1 MMTKKIYYSLF
12 AGLFLMSGC
21 TDWDDHYVDGVPS
34 GEEGM
39 SIWEKLKSDD
49 RLSDFCEVLEQ
60 TKVYRMHKKTPVSY
74 ADVLKGGQSFTVL
87 APLNNTFNKDSL
99 LSLVQTVAGDSSV
112 EKSFVQNHL
121 SRKLISV
128 NSDSVRMMMLN
139 QKRLVVDGGKVGG
152 VSVLDANNHSSNGM
166 IHVLDRAVNYNR
178 NIYEMLCD
186 HPEFQEIGKAIS
198 RFNEDVFSPEASVS
212 NGVVEGVPVY
222 IDSVVYE
229 RNRLIWEIGEL
240 TEEDSV
246 YWAVAPSAESWKKAY
261 EKASQYFVFDNTYA
275 ERRDSLQRFYTM
287 RALMQDAV
295 FNMTDQKSTKDSLVS
310 IPYVSNSRITPK
322 GKHMYNVF
330 YKPFEKDGIL
340 YNSTPIACSNGTIYH
355 TEEWPFTPE
364 QTYFKELFSEAENV
378 DLIVDYDKE
387 RTVYNK
393 EIVVAD
399 SVSEGGYLVIRPMK
413 STDNWSA
420 TFQVKGTLSGNYDIY
435 AVILPKSVLPTNAN
449 PDMRPCKFKAN
460 INYLDIEGKAQSYA
474 CKSPDGKT
482 EFENNPEHIDTV
494 LIAENFN
501 FPVYNYGESSKFS
514 VKLSCSITARQT
526 ATYNRE
532 MYLDCIYLKPR
543 TSKSE
548 EE

>member
-1 MMTKKIYYSLF
+1 MMTKKIYYTLF
-12 AGLFLMSGC
+12 AGLFLTSAC
-21 TDWDDHYVDGVPS
+21 TDWDDHYVDSVPS

-39 SIWEKLKSDD
+39 SLWEKLKSDD
-49 RLSDFCEVLEQ
+49 RLNDFCEVLEQ

-261 EKASQYFVFDNTYA
+261 EEASGYFVFDNTYA

-295 FNMTDQKSTKDSLVS
+295 FNMTDQKSPNDSLVS
-310 IPYVSNSRITPK
+310 VPYISNSRITPK

-364 QTYFKELFSEAENV
+364 QTFFKELFTEAEKT
-378 DLIVDYDKE
+378 DLIVEYDKE

-393 EIVVAD
+393 EVVVTD
-399 SVSEGGYLVIRPMK
+399 SVSEGGFLVIRPMK

-420 TFQVKGTLSGNYDIY
+420 SFQLKGTLSGSYDVY
-435 AVILPKSVLPTNAN
+435 AVILPKSVRPTDSN
-449 PDMRPCKFKAN
+449 PDKRPCKFKAN

-482 EFENNPEHIDTV
+482 EFENNPERVDTV
-494 LIAENFN
+494 LIAENFS
-501 FPVYNYGESSKFS
+501 FPAYNYGESAKFS

-532 MYLDCIYLKPR
+532 MFLDCIYLKPR